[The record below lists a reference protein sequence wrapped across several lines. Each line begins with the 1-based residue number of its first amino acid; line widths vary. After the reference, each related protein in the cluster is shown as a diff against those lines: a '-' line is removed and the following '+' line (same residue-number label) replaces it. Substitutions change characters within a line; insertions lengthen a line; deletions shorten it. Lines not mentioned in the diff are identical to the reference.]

1 MEPYLGEIR
10 IFGGNYAPKGW
21 AFCDGQ
27 LLSVSDN
34 ETLYALF
41 GTTYGG
47 NGQTTFALPDLRGRL
62 PLHLSQSSSG
72 QNYPLGA
79 QGGTEQVTLSQAH
92 LPAHTHQARGSATG
106 SVGSPKDACWAASS
120 AVSTYSTVT
129 PTTNMA
135 ALAVTPTGA
144 SQPHDN
150 LMPCLGLSF
159 IIALQGI
166 YPTPD

>member
-27 LLSVSDN
+27 LMSIGGN
-34 ETLYALF
+34 EALYSLL

-47 NGQTTFALPDLRGRL
+47 NGQSTFALPDLRGRL

-72 QNYPLGA
+72 QNYLLGA
-79 QGGTEQVTLSQAH
+79 KGGTEQVTLNEGQ
-92 LPAHTHQARGSATG
+92 LPAHTHQAKGSATG
-106 SVGSPKDACWAASS
+106 SVGSPSDACWGTASGGS
-120 AVSTYSTVT
+120 AYAKVS
-129 PTTNMA
+129 PTISLANE
-135 ALAVTPTGA
+135 ALSITGKN
-144 SQPHDN
+144 QPHDN
-150 LMPCLGLSF
+150 MMPSLGLSF

-166 YPTPD
+166 YPTSD

>member
-10 IFGGNYAPKGW
+10 IFGGNYAPAGW
-21 AFCDGQ
+21 AFCSGQ
-27 LLSVSDN
+27 LLPVSGN
-34 ETLYALF
+34 EALYALL

-62 PLHLSQSSSG
+62 PLHLGQASSG

-79 QGGTEQVTLSQAH
+79 RGGAEQVNLSEAQ
-92 LPAHTHQARGSATG
+92 LPAHTHQAKGSANG
-106 SVGSPKDACWAASS
+106 SVGSPQAACWAATS
-120 AVSTYSTVT
+120 AVPAYSTVT
-129 PTTNMA
+129 PTTHMGPQ
-135 ALAVTPTGA
+135 AVMPTGG

-150 LMPCLGLSF
+150 LMPSLGLSF

-166 YPTPD
+166 YPTPN